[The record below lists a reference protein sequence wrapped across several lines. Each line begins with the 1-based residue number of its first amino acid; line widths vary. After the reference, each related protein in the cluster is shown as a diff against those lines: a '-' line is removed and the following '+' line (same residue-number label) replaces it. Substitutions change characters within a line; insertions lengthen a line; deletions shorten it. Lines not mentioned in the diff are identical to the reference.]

1 MEIEESNLDSR
12 KDESKSRDIKKNQS
26 KSIKKN

>member
-12 KDESKSRDIKKNQS
+12 KDESKSRDFKKNKS